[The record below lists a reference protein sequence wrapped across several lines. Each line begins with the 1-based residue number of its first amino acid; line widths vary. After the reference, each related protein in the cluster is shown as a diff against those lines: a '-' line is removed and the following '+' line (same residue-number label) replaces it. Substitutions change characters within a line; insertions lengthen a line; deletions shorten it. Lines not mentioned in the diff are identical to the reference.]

1 MAEKPVITYGV
12 IMDLLETRH
21 SKDFFVTECKDGQ
34 SWGRAHHR
42 LDAWA
47 MRRSYS
53 QWMLSGYEIKMR
65 RPDFLN
71 DEKYVNY
78 LPTCNALWF
87 IAPPGVID
95 PKELPDEVGLLVP
108 ASTGSKLMTKKKAPI
123 RTIEPP
129 VALYEYLLM
138 SRCAVRDE
146 QEETKI
152 RAANT
157 REQDFAAYLRGEK
170 SLEQISWHLADS
182 VARDIRGMK
191 TRLADAEGSVNR
203 DAEVR
208 ARLEE
213 LGFCPHQSVTTWQLN
228 DALRAAGLASILDTR
243 DALVDLAALVQRHI
257 TRFDKETGGAG

>member
-1 MAEKPVITYGV
+1 MTEKPAITYGV
-12 IMDLLETRH
+12 IMGLLETRH
-21 SKDFFVTECKDGQ
+21 SKDFFVTECKDGP
-34 SWGRAHHR
+34 SLGRNHHR

-65 RPDFLN
+65 RSDFLN

-87 IAPPGVID
+87 VAPPGVID
-95 PKELPDEVGLLVP
+95 PKELPDEVGLLVS

-123 RTIEPP
+123 RTIEKP
-129 VALYEYLLM
+129 VGLYEYLLM

-182 VARDIRGMK
+182 VARDITGMK
-191 TRLADAEGSVNR
+191 MRLADAEGGVNK

-213 LGFCPHQSVTTWQLN
+213 LGFRPCESVTTWQL
-228 DALRAAGLASILDTR
+228 DRALRDKGLAAVLDTR
-243 DALVDLAALVQRHI
+243 DALVNLSGLVQRHLA
-257 TRFDKETGGAG
+257 RFDKETGGAG